1 MHMSHLIKLYTLN
14 IYRAFAYKL
23 HPNKAVKEKGELGSE
38 STGMNTIQKT
48 FNTLLGN
55 LEKTL

>member
-1 MHMSHLIKLYTLN
+1 M
-14 IYRAFAYKL
+14 AFAYKL
-23 HPNKAVKEKGELGSE
+23 HPNKAVKEKGGVGIKK

-55 LEKTL
+55 LEKIV